1 MMPWLRT
8 GKKMLARL
16 EQRLAQRRADG
27 LCRELRM
34 HDAAQ
39 GTILVADGKS
49 RVNFCSNDYL
59 GLAADADLAGA
70 MAEGARTYGVGA
82 GSAHLVCGHSRA
94 HADVEAAMADWLG
107 REQALLFSSGWLANL
122 AVMTALLSPGDEV
135 LQDRLN
141 HASLLDGAKLA
152 QARSRRYAHL
162 DMDVLK
168 KQLASRSTSLVV
180 TDAVFS
186 MDGDVA
192 PLTQMADLC
201 AQHGS
206 WLMADD
212 AHGLGVFGDEGRGCA
227 ATLGEHDLPVLTVT
241 LGKAVG
247 TQGACVVG
255 SKTLIETIVQFA
267 RPYIY
272 TTASYPA
279 LAAATLA
286 SIRRVRTESW
296 RRERLQEHIEL
307 FRELARRRELPLLS
321 SQTAIQPVMVG
332 DATLASRLS
341 ARLWEEGFWVTA
353 IRPPTVPS
361 GTSRLR
367 VTLSAAHTQ
376 EQIRQLVE
384 TMSRIWPD
392 S

>member
-1 MMPWLRT
+1 MH
-8 GKKMLARL
+8 ARL
-16 EQRLAQRRADG
+16 EQRLAQRQADG
-27 LCRELRM
+27 LSRSLHLHE
-34 HDAAQ
+34 AAQ
-39 GTILVADGKS
+39 GPVLVADGQHLI
-49 RVNFCSNDYL
+49 NFCSNDYL
-59 GLAADADLAGA
+59 GLAADAALAVA
-70 MAEGARTYGVGA
+70 MADGARTYGVGA

-122 AVMTALLSPGDEV
+122 AVMTALLLPGDEV

-162 DMDVLK
+162 DMVALK
-168 KQLASRSTSLVV
+168 KQLESRSTALVV

-192 PLTQMADLC
+192 PLAQIAGLC
-201 AQHGS
+201 AQQGA

-212 AHGLGVFGDEGRGCA
+212 AHGLGVMGDEGRGCA
-227 ATLGEHDLPVLTVT
+227 AALDEHELPVLTVT
-241 LGKAVG
+241 LGKAMG

-255 SKTLIETIVQFA
+255 SRVLIETIVQFA

-272 TTASYPA
+272 TTASSPA
-279 LAAATLA
+279 LAVATLA
-286 SIRRVRTESW
+286 SIKRVRSETW
-296 RRERLQEHIEL
+296 RRERLHEHIAL
-307 FRELARRRELPLLS
+307 FRELAHSRGLPLLP

-332 DATLASRLS
+332 EATAASRMS

-353 IRPPTVPS
+353 IRPPTVPP

-367 VTLSAAHTQ
+367 VTLSAAHTPA
-376 EQIRQLVE
+376 QIRSLVE
-384 TMSRIWPD
+384 TMARFRPD
-392 S
+392 A